1 MYRHKVALTTL
12 SVALCLCACDGKPA
26 QDHADPSTVTAPAA
40 APAVTTALPEPV
52 AAALAEL
59 TRMCTEAGGTPRA
72 EDAVRRVDLNGD
84 GHDDYILFAG
94 WINCENAWS
103 IYGDREKI
111 LDVFAGNGSN
121 GAALAF
127 SNSVFDARIDTADGK
142 QTLWLT
148 TSGEGCGR
156 PPAASF
162 AEESFCERA
171 IAAQGSGK
179 FEFAPVNTVRM
190 IQ

>member
-1 MYRHKVALTTL
+1 MYRYGVALTTL
-12 SVALCLCACDGKPA
+12 IMTLWLCACDGKPV
-26 QDHADPSTVTAPAA
+26 QDQADSSTVTTLPT
-40 APAVTTALPEPV
+40 PAVTTALPEPV

-59 TRMCTEAGGTPRA
+59 ASMCSEVSGTPRT
-72 EDAVRRVDLNGD
+72 DNAVRRIDLNGD

-94 WINCENAWS
+94 WITCENAWS

-111 LDVFAGNGSN
+111 LDVFAGDGSN

-127 SNSVFDARIDTADGK
+127 AASVFDARTDTADGG

-148 TSGEGCGR
+148 ISGEGCGR
-156 PPAASF
+156 PPAATF

-171 IAAQGSGK
+171 IVVQGPAR

-190 IQ
+190 IE